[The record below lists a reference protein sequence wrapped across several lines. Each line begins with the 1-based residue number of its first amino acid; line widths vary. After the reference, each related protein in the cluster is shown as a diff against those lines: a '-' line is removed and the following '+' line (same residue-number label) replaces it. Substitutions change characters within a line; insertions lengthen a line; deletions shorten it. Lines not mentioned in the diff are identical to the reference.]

1 MAQVIDNRTNLDK
14 TIQIFD
20 SFYNFNTVINP
31 SEYDLVHGYFLGT
44 CPSKQVADNFTAVF
58 FRISTVTSIPV
69 KELLNLIQGK
79 DRNDKL
85 NMNKTL
91 CYFLNTLKSKTA
103 LYGVAQVP
111 RPNISVAR
119 NILQ

>member
-1 MAQVIDNRTNLDK
+1 MAQIIDNRTNIDQ

-20 SFYNFNTVINP
+20 SFYSFNTVVNP
-31 SEYDLVHGYFLGT
+31 TEYDIVHGYFTGV
-44 CPSKQVADNFTAVF
+44 CSSKQVAENFTALF
-58 FRISTVTSIPV
+58 FRIAQATALPV
-69 KELLNLIQGK
+69 LTLLGYIQGNNQ
-79 DRNDKL
+79 NDKL

-91 CYFLNTLKSKTA
+91 CYFLNSLKSKTA

-111 RPNISVAR
+111 KPNIPVAR